1 MAPDSPDSRMAR
13 MEERIGANQRQI
25 EIFGALPLAVERV
38 QWGLDELA
46 GDFKQFK
53 ADQDKRFER
62 HEQEN
67 LKNLERLARSFEN
80 QVIACK
86 GSVDEVA
93 KVQREAAQAFTAWQ
107 KAEEERRLAAHKEI
121 REERSQSDTSR
132 RAMWGLLGA
141 AAIGGV
147 FAFLV
152 QLLQVFSG

>member
-93 KVQREAAQAFTAWQ
+93 KVQRETAQAFTAWQ
-107 KAEEERRLAAHKEI
+107 KAEEERRLVAHREI

-141 AAIGGV
+141 AALTG
-147 FAFLV
+147 AFSVLV
-152 QLLQVFSG
+152 QVVQALSG